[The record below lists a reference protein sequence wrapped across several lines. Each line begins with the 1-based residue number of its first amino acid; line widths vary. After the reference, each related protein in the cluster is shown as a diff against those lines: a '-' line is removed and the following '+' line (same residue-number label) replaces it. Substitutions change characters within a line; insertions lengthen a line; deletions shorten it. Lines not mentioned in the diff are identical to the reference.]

1 MVTIRLLG
9 PPAIVRDGQVMRP
22 PRGRKAW
29 ALLAYL
35 LLADRPPSRRHLADL
50 LFADAEDPLGALRW
64 TLAELR
70 RALGVPGVLGG
81 DPVSTDF
88 GEDLTVDVLLVMQDE
103 ADLLSATGELLE
115 GLELPSSL
123 EFESWLL
130 VERHRVSSR
139 IEARLHQKAVAL
151 LAAGRAS
158 DAVTYASRAVACNP
172 LEEGNHELLV
182 RSLAQTG
189 DRHAALKQVAVC
201 QDILRVEVGIEA
213 SLALHEAANAP
224 TATLTRPSTG
234 AGTKTS
240 TKTSTEASSEMRGK
254 MRIPGPLA
262 SGRASAVGQL
272 EAGRAAIAAGAA
284 DAGVECLRRA
294 VSEAARCQ
302 DLALHGRTL
311 AALGAALVHSVRGR
325 DEEGALILHEA
336 IDLATQAGDD
346 AALVTAYRLLG
357 FVEVHAGRR
366 KTADAWLAKAQAVAR
381 TDAELAAVL
390 GVRGMNAS
398 DRADYPAAFRHL
410 EDSVDRATAA
420 GDSRQQAWSLSIL
433 GRAHLLRG
441 ERAQAG
447 AVVARS
453 IELAHEQRWIAF
465 LPWPEA
471 LRAEIDLYDG
481 RLDAAADDLEQAWVQ
496 SCQLG
501 DPCWEGMTAR
511 ALGLLSTL
519 RGDHRG
525 AIEWFGEAATRSNRG
540 PDRYQWIHAH
550 VLDTMITTALDRDE
564 PARAL
569 PLLARLDALAARC
582 DMREL
587 VVRAQLHKHRL
598 GDRTALGAAALM
610 AADIDNPVLTQ
621 LLNG

>member
-9 PPAIVRDGQVMRP
+9 PPAIERDGQVLRP

-35 LLADRPPSRRHLADL
+35 LLADRSPSRRHLAEL

-70 RALGVPGVLGG
+70 RALGAPGVLGG

-88 GEDLTVDVLLVMQDE
+88 GPDLIVDVVLAMQE
-103 ADLLSATGELLE
+103 GADLLAARGELLE

-151 LAAGRAS
+151 LAAGRAGE
-158 DAVTYASRAVACNP
+158 AVTYASRAVAYNP
-172 LEEGNHELLV
+172 LEEGHHELLV
-182 RSLAQTG
+182 RSLALTG
-189 DRHAALKQVAVC
+189 DRPAALKQVAVC
-201 QDILRVEVGIEA
+201 QDLLRVEVGIEA
-213 SLALHEAANAP
+213 SLALTEAASALAVRTP
-224 TATLTRPSTG
+224 TGVSTG
-234 AGTKTS
+234 SDRSGTSKLH
-240 TKTSTEASSEMRGK
+240 M
-254 MRIPGPLA
+254 PGPLA
-262 SGRASAVGQL
+262 SGRGSAVGQL

-302 DLALHGRTL
+302 DVALQARAL
-311 AALGAALVHSVRGR
+311 AALGGALVHSVRGR
-325 DEEGALILHEA
+325 DEEGALVLHEA
-336 IDLATQAGDD
+336 IDLATSAGDD
-346 AALVTAYRLLG
+346 GVLVTAYRLLG
-357 FVEVHAGRR
+357 FVEVQAGRR
-366 KTADAWLAKAQAVAR
+366 RTADSWLAKAQAVAR
-381 TDAELAAVL
+381 TDAELAAVQ

-410 EDSVDRATAA
+410 EDSVDRAAAA
-420 GDSRQQAWSLSIL
+420 GDSRQQSWSLSIL

-441 ERAQAG
+441 ERSQA
-447 AVVARS
+447 AVALDRS

-465 LPWPEA
+465 LPWPQT

-481 RLDAAADDLEQAWVQ
+481 RLDAAADQLEQAWVMA
-496 SCQLG
+496 CQLG
-501 DPCWEGMTAR
+501 DPCWEGMVAR
-511 ALGLLSTL
+511 ALGLFSTL
-519 RGDHRG
+519 RADHP
-525 AIEWFGEAATRSNRG
+525 AAVEWFAEAATRSNRG

-550 VLDTMITTALDRDE
+550 VLDTMIATALDRGE
-564 PARAL
+564 PDRAA
-569 PLLARLDALAARC
+569 PLVTRLGALAARC

-587 VVRAQLHKHRL
+587 VVRAHLHRHRL
-598 GDRTALGAAALM
+598 GDQPALRAARLLAV
-610 AADIDNPVLTQ
+610 DIDNPVITQ
-621 LLNG
+621 LLER

>member
-88 GEDLTVDVLLVMQDE
+88 GEDLTVDVLLVMQDG

-182 RSLAQTG
+182 RSLALTG

-224 TATLTRPSTG
+224 TTRILTKAKGQMGGRVG
-234 AGTKTS
+234 
-240 TKTSTEASSEMRGK
+240 
-254 MRIPGPLA
+254 IPGPLA

-302 DLALHGRTL
+302 DLTLHGRAL

-336 IDLATQAGDD
+336 IELATQAGDD
-346 AALVTAYRLLG
+346 AALVTACRELG
-357 FVEVHAGRR
+357 FVEVQAGRR

-381 TDAELAAVL
+381 TDAELAGVL

-398 DRADYPAAFRHL
+398 DRADYPTAFRHL
-410 EDSVDRATAA
+410 EDSVDRAAAA

-441 ERAQAG
+441 ERAQAA
-447 AVVARS
+447 AVLGRS

-465 LPWPEA
+465 LPWPEV

-496 SCQLG
+496 SCQIG
-501 DPCWEGMTAR
+501 DPCWEAMAAR

-525 AIEWFGEAATRSNRG
+525 TVEWFGEAATRSNLG
-540 PDRYQWIHAH
+540 PDRYQWIHTH
-550 VLDTMITTALDRDE
+550 VLDTMIGTALDRDE
-564 PARAL
+564 PARAA
-569 PLLARLDALAARC
+569 PLLARLAALAARC

-598 GDRTALGAAALM
+598 GDRTALGAAGLM

-621 LLNG
+621 LLNS